1 MTDILDEINESTKEH
16 KTNKILGR
24 ATAGLFALGII
35 TIIYLGIS
43 SWYNSRKDEKI
54 QEEGALLTQIVNKI
68 NNIKIQDKNPD
79 EQKKIE
85 EMNNLQTTKLE
96 KLAERNSSAYSA
108 LANFYLASLSLL
120 SGNHTKA
127 IYYYQRVEKDSDSKT
142 LKEYSKLVEI
152 NAKLQ
157 FNEKLYE
164 TPLKKLDE
172 YFSPYVKDNKIEHD
186 IAHDKIF
193 SDAIALTAIAANDS
207 AGKTEKTKLY
217 LTALKQNDKPTE
229 NVSFIID
236 ILSQYISQ
244 KSNDK

>member
-1 MTDILDEINESTKEH
+1 MTDILDEINESTKEL

-43 SWYNSRKDEKI
+43 SWYDSRKDEKI

-68 NNIKIQDKNPD
+68 NNTKIQDKNPD

-85 EMNNLQTTKLE
+85 EMNNLQTAKLE

-127 IYYYQRVEKDSDSKT
+127 IYYYQRVEKDSDSQT
-142 LKEYSKLVEI
+142 LREYSKLVEI

-157 FNEKLYE
+157 FNDKLYE
-164 TPLKKLDE
+164 KPLKQLDE
-172 YFSPYVKDNKIEHD
+172 YFAPYIKDNKIAHS
-186 IAHDKIF
+186 ISHDKIF
-193 SDAIALTAIAANDS
+193 SDAITLTAIAAND
-207 AGKTEKTKLY
+207 ATGNVAKTKLY
-217 LTALKQNDKPTE
+217 LNALKQNDESTE